1 MPRLASG
8 HLCWKGPS
16 PARLRISR
24 DVTYCWTWGLSLN
37 ADSVSSSQ
45 LPWLTANCQGADH
58 KVWEWDLCQRVF
70 VFFFWHAT
78 NYENQD
84 LEWAPPRLRNLEYG
98 ALSLSAP
105 GQHQGALSHLQGF
118 PLAPRPSQW
127 GSGVRRLILL
137 LWNARSQAP
146 PFLVLNLPSSGVC
159 VSAPG
164 SEHRAWNCISWARPP
179 VLFSSETSLLLS
191 RAAAWKAALF
201 WHDLHHPSSRLRTS
215 CCSEG
220 CFLSSLHLPSEAKP
234 GRFFLFVC
242 F

>member
-8 HLCWKGPS
+8 RLCWKGPC

-24 DVTYCWTWGLSLN
+24 DVTYCWTWGLTLN
-37 ADSVSSSQ
+37 SDSVSSSQ
-45 LPWLTANCQGADH
+45 LTRLTANCRGADH
-58 KVWEWDLCQRVF
+58 KVWEWDLCQRVS

-84 LEWAPPRLRNLEYG
+84 LEWTPPWLTNLEYG

-105 GQHQGALSHLQGF
+105 GQHQGALSHLRGF
-118 PLAPRPSQW
+118 LLAPRPSQW
-127 GSGVRRLILL
+127 GRRVGRLILL
-137 LWNARSQAP
+137 LWNACSQAP
-146 PFLVLNLPSSGVC
+146 AFLVQNLPGSGVC

-164 SEHRAWNCISWARPP
+164 SGHRAWSCISWARPP
-179 VLFSSETSLLLS
+179 VLFSETSLLLS
-191 RAAAWKAALF
+191 RAAPWEAALF

-220 CFLSSLHLPSEAKP
+220 CFLSSRYLPSEAKL
-234 GRFFLFVC
+234 GRFLFC
-242 F
+242 FF